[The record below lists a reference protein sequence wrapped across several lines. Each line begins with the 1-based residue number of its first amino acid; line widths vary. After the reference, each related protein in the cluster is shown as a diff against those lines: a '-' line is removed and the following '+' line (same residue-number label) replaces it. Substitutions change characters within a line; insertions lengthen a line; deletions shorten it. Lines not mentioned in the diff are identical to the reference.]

1 MRLRAFVLA
10 LAALASR
17 SHGAVAAKTF
27 SVHGYLPDY
36 RPATAAA
43 RACAR
48 GARVLV
54 FSAAPSSSGRALDGL
69 DGVWKKSDE
78 DGDCASDLVV
88 GGGGRSD
95 GFGAAAE
102 SPTALVAAVKRAVE
116 THAFDGVSYDWEY
129 PARESDWMAFGE
141 LLRATRDALDEM
153 EGERKRLS
161 FAIHPTVATFEA
173 MVKFDLMKYVDYVH
187 IMAYDSRDPRG
198 HAAMSFVESLM
209 EYVKREFDDVSKF
222 TVGIPFY
229 ARSMR
234 TGEAKTYEEI
244 RREFASSEN
253 LDKDQNVVGDWAFDS
268 VGVVRK
274 KVRLARRMGFGG
286 VMIWELGQ
294 DVQDSSSL
302 FLAIVDEI
310 ASLDAH
316 TEL

>member
-1 MRLRAFVLA
+1 
-10 LAALASR
+10 
-17 SHGAVAAKTF
+17 
-27 SVHGYLPDY
+27 
-36 RPATAAA
+36 
-43 RACAR
+43 
-48 GARVLV
+48 
-54 FSAAPSSSGRALDGL
+54 
-69 DGVWKKSDE
+69 
-78 DGDCASDLVV
+78 LVV

-95 GFGAAAE
+95 GFGAAAA
-102 SPTALVAAVKRAVE
+102 SPTALVAAVKAAVE

-129 PARESDWMAFGE
+129 PARESDWRAFGE

-153 EGERKRLS
+153 DGERKRLS

-173 MVKFDLMKYVDYVH
+173 MVKFDLMKYVDWVH
-187 IMAYDSRDPRG
+187 IMAYDMPRG
-198 HAAMSFVESLM
+198 HAAMSFVENLI

-229 ARSMR
+229 ARSTR

-253 LDKDQNVVGDWAFDS
+253 LDKDQNVVGDWSFDS
-268 VGVVRK
+268 VGVVRA

-294 DVQDSSSL
+294 DVQDDSSL

-316 TEL
+316 AEL